1 MSLFYVSIYYWELL
15 LRKFRMMS
23 KKSTRWRT
31 GKRERGE
38 QKSVRLFGDVVRI
51 GQYMQVY
58 NSMSERADAHL
69 QFLVHVNIY
78 TYTYIYAQA
87 SMNMHTCTHIRIRA
101 YSHTW
106 IFIHRYLCLLIC
118 MYTCVPACAET
129 EIRRKE
135 TDEIRIRI
143 IGINLYC

>member
-38 QKSVRLFGDVVRI
+38 QKSVRLFGDVARI

-78 TYTYIYAQA
+78 TYTYIYEQA
-87 SMNMHTCTHIRIRA
+87 WMNMHTCTHIRA